1 MTAPTHPKEYIM
13 STTPACESCGMP
25 IETGRYCSHCT
36 DQTGQLQSFEE
47 RFERMTAWQ
56 ARRNPGTPRAEI
68 ERQTLAYM
76 ATMPAW
82 RDHPRV
88 TSGAG

>member
-1 MTAPTHPKEYIM
+1 MN
-13 STTPACESCGMP
+13 TTPGCESCGMP
-25 IETGRYCSHCT
+25 IGTGRYCSNCT
-36 DQTGQLQSFEE
+36 DETGQLQSFEE

-56 ARRNPGTPRAEI
+56 ARRNPGTPRTEI
-68 ERQTLAYM
+68 EHQTLAYM